1 MIYWHHAAKYRHT
14 EEYTDGGKE
23 IISPSG
29 VAEAAPWDGACC
41 FGRKYTGPSDPLAR
55 EMDDFLWEVQTAERM
70 SRSYYLALTL
80 AAAPMMEEA
89 VFRLGIYGLLRR
101 KLRPKAAAFLSAL
114 AFGFYHGNMIQGLYA
129 FLLGFVLAWGYEKC
143 PWGKYRMAVLMH
155 AAANG
160 AALLAFG

>member
-1 MIYWHHAAKYRHT
+1 
-14 EEYTDGGKE
+14 
-23 IISPSG
+23 
-29 VAEAAPWDGACC
+29 
-41 FGRKYTGPSDPLAR
+41 
-55 EMDDFLWEVQTAERM
+55 M
-70 SRSYYLALTL
+70 SQSYYLALTL
-80 AAAPMMEEA
+80 AAAPVMEEA

-114 AFGFYHGNMIQGLYA
+114 AFGFYHANMIQGLYA

>member
-23 IISPSG
+23 IISSSG
-29 VAEAAPWDGACC
+29 VAEAAPW
-41 FGRKYTGPSDPLAR
+41 TVLAALAGNILVR
-55 EMDDFLWEVQTAERM
+55 LIPWPERWMISYGEVQTAERM

-114 AFGFYHGNMIQGLYA
+114 AFGFYHGT
-129 FLLGFVLAWGYEKC
+129 
-143 PWGKYRMAVLMH
+143 
-155 AAANG
+155 
-160 AALLAFG
+160 

>member
-1 MIYWHHAAKYRHT
+1 MMEEKRLLPPGWQRLLLGAVLAALAGNILIRLIPWP
-14 EEYTDGGKE
+14 ESWL
-23 IISPSG
+23 ISYG
-29 VAEAAPWDGACC
+29 
-41 FGRKYTGPSDPLAR
+41 
-55 EMDDFLWEVQTAERM
+55 EVQTAERM

-80 AAAPMMEEA
+80 AVAPMVEEA

-101 KLRPKAAAFLSAL
+101 KLMPKAAAFLSAL

-129 FLLGFVLAWGYEKC
+129 FLMGVFLAWGYEKC

-155 AAANG
+155 TAANG

>member
-1 MIYWHHAAKYRHT
+1 MVEKKSFLPLGWQRLLLGTVLAALAGNILVRLIPWPERWMISY
-14 EEYTDGGKE
+14 G
-23 IISPSG
+23 
-29 VAEAAPWDGACC
+29 
-41 FGRKYTGPSDPLAR
+41 
-55 EMDDFLWEVQTAERM
+55 EVQTAERM

-80 AAAPMMEEA
+80 AAAP
-89 VFRLGIYGLLRR
+89 IYGLLRR

>member
-1 MIYWHHAAKYRHT
+1 MMETKPFLPPGWQRLIHWAVLAALAGNILVRL
-14 EEYTDGGKE
+14 
-23 IISPSG
+23 I
-29 VAEAAPWDGACC
+29 PWPESWLVSYE
-41 FGRKYTGPSDPLAR
+41 K
-55 EMDDFLWEVQTAERM
+55 VQTAESM

-101 KLRPKAAAFLSAL
+101 RLMPKAAAFLSAL

-143 PWGKYRMAVLMH
+143 PWGKYWLAVLMH

-160 AALLAFG
+160 AVLLAFG

>member
-1 MIYWHHAAKYRHT
+1 MQQNTDILRNTQMVEKKSFLPLGWQRLLLGTVLAALAGNILVRLIPWPERWMISY
-14 EEYTDGGKE
+14 G
-23 IISPSG
+23 
-29 VAEAAPWDGACC
+29 
-41 FGRKYTGPSDPLAR
+41 
-55 EMDDFLWEVQTAERM
+55 EVQTAERM

-89 VFRLGIYGLLRR
+89 VFRLGIYGL
-101 KLRPKAAAFLSAL
+101 LRPKAAAFLSAL

>member
-1 MIYWHHAAKYRHT
+1 MQQNTDTLRNTQMTEKKPFLPPGWQKRILGAAL
-14 EEYTDGGKE
+14 
-23 IISPSG
+23 
-29 VAEAAPWDGACC
+29 AALAGNILVKWIPWPESWVVSYG
-41 FGRKYTGPSDPLAR
+41 
-55 EMDDFLWEVQTAERM
+55 EVQGSGDM

-80 AAAPMMEEA
+80 AAAPVMEEA

-101 KLRPKAAAFLSAL
+101 TFMPKAAAFLSAL
-114 AFGFYHGNMIQGLYA
+114 AFGVYHGNMIQGLYA
-129 FLLGFVLAWGYEKC
+129 FLLGFVLARGYEKC

>member
-1 MIYWHHAAKYRHT
+1 MQQNTDILRNTQMVEKKSFLPPGWQRLLLGTVLAALAGNILVRLIPWP
-14 EEYTDGGKE
+14 ESWL
-23 IISPSG
+23 ISYG
-29 VAEAAPWDGACC
+29 
-41 FGRKYTGPSDPLAR
+41 
-55 EMDDFLWEVQTAERM
+55 EVQTAERM
-70 SRSYYLALTL
+70 SQSYYLALTL
-80 AAAPMMEEA
+80 AAAPVMEEA
-89 VFRLGIYGLLRR
+89 VFRLGIYELLRR

-114 AFGFYHGNMIQGLYA
+114 AFGFYHANMIQGLYA

>member
-1 MIYWHHAAKYRHT
+1 MQQN
-14 EEYTDGGKE
+14 TDILRNTQMVEKK
-23 IISPSG
+23 SFLPSG

-55 EMDDFLWEVQTAERM
+55 EMDDFLWGSTD
-70 SRSYYLALTL
+70 SRAYEPVLLSGAYPGGGSHDGGGGIPA
-80 AAAPMMEEA
+80 
-89 VFRLGIYGLLRR
+89 GIYGLLRR

>member
-1 MIYWHHAAKYRHT
+1 MLAALAGNILVRLIPWP
-14 EEYTDGGKE
+14 ESWL
-23 IISPSG
+23 ISYG
-29 VAEAAPWDGACC
+29 
-41 FGRKYTGPSDPLAR
+41 
-55 EMDDFLWEVQTAERM
+55 EVQTAERM
-70 SRSYYLALTL
+70 SQSYYLALTL
-80 AAAPMMEEA
+80 AAAPVMEEA